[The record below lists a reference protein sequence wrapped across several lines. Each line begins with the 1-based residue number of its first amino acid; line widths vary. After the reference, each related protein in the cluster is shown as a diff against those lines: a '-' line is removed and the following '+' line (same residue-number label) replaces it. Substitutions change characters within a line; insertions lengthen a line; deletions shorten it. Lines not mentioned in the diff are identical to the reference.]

1 MTRFIE
7 WLLGLDGIRLARDA
21 PLILQWER
29 QVEAWMLVGMALVA
43 VAWIAMVYRKEPTG
57 AGRRAALAGVR
68 CTIIALVVVL
78 FCRPVLVLQRNRVE
92 PSHVAL
98 LLDTSQSMGAADS
111 YHDSALA
118 STVAR
123 GAGLLNPDELRR
135 HSRFEL
141 IRRALL
147 SDDGVAPRRLLE
159 RNGVQLVTFD
169 NVVQMRGFFR
179 TAEPESVSALTDQ
192 LRSLRPDGAA
202 TDVPG
207 AILHVLE
214 KNRGRRLAAIILAG
228 DGQSTQP
235 TSLKDALDAAAG
247 RQIPIFPLRIGDP
260 RRPQDLEVVSV
271 NAPTAAFVHDLL
283 SVEAVIRATALTGPT
298 TIQVRLVD
306 EQTGRAVNTREIV
319 LQPQAE
325 AQLNSAQPESRDD
338 QPVQVEVRLSTKP
351 ERIGLARYR
360 IDVSPLE
367 GELVLENNVQ
377 RVDVTIMEDH
387 LRVLYVEGYPRYEYR
402 YLKNALLREP
412 TVSLSVLLLQAD
424 DPFVQEGT
432 DPIRRFP
439 QTPQE
444 LNRYDVVLLGDVD
457 PRGGWLSDAQAR
469 MLLDWVGN
477 HGGGFGLIAG
487 ARAAPHRFLGTVLE
501 KLLPIRIDP
510 AFQGVDDRPIRSGFR
525 LRWTD
530 DGRRS
535 NLFLIAAGEEGP
547 ECQGDLCD
555 TLGTALEQ
563 SDRIWESLPQL
574 YWIAA
579 TLGPRSGAQVLAQH
593 PTLRTATGP
602 LPLIVLGRYGAGKL
616 FFQASDDTWLWRR
629 HTGELLH
636 DTYWVRVVRELMPE
650 KHAVRDR
657 RYVLRTDRRVY
668 EYGAPVR
675 AQLEFFDAELLG
687 EQSDRISMKMLPPD
701 SEVTHARRAG
711 RGAKMIF
718 ALHRLGPESNRF
730 EGSTVPDQPGSYLLT
745 AAGLPPRAGEREVSA
760 AILVQRPDLE
770 ARRPEADH
778 EALDRIASATG
789 GRVLDL
795 DQLEKEFATIRDR
808 SVQIPDDLTE
818 PLWDSKLA
826 LMLFVVLISI
836 EWVVRKA
843 CGLL

>member
-1 MTRFIE
+1 MTRVIE
-7 WLLGLDGIRLARDA
+7 WLLGLDGIRLGRDA
-21 PLILQWER
+21 PLILRWER
-29 QVEAWMLVGMALVA
+29 HVEAWMLVGMASAA
-43 VAWIAMVYRKEPTG
+43 VVWIALVYLKEPTG
-57 AGRRAALAGVR
+57 SVRRAALAGVR
-68 CTIIALVVVL
+68 CVIIALVVVL

-111 YHDSALA
+111 YHDGALA

-123 GAGLLNPDELRR
+123 GAGLSNPGELRR

-147 SDDGVAPRRLLE
+147 SDDAAAPRRLLE
-159 RNGVQLVTFD
+159 RNDVQLVTFD
-169 NVVQMRGFFR
+169 NAVEMRGFFR
-179 TAEPESVSALTDQ
+179 TTETESVSALTDQ
-192 LRSLRPDGAA
+192 LRSLQPEGVA

-207 AILHVLE
+207 AILQVLE
-214 KNRGRRLAAIILAG
+214 KNRGRRLAAIILAS

-247 RQIPIFPLRIGDP
+247 RQVPIFPLRIGDP
-260 RRPQDLEVVSV
+260 RRPRDLEVVSV
-271 NAPTAAFVHDLL
+271 NAPAAAFVHDLL
-283 SVEAVIRATALTGPT
+283 AVEAVIRATALTTPT
-298 TIQVRLVD
+298 TIRVRLVD
-306 EQTGRAVNTREIV
+306 EQTGRPVDTREIV
-319 LQPQAE
+319 LQPQAK
-325 AQLNSAQPESRDD
+325 AQSDSLQPESRDD
-338 QPVQVEVRLSTKP
+338 QPVRAEVHLSTKP

-360 IDVSPLE
+360 IEVSPLE

-377 RVDVTIMEDH
+377 RVDVAIMEDH

-424 DPFVQEGT
+424 EPFVQEGT

-477 HGGGFGLIAG
+477 QGGGFGLIAG
-487 ARAAPHRFLGTVLE
+487 ERAAPHRFLGTVLE

-510 AFQGVDDRPIRSGFR
+510 AFQGADERPLRSGFR
-525 LRWTD
+525 IRWTD
-530 DGRRS
+530 DGRGS
-535 NLFLIAAGEEGP
+535 NLYRIAAGESAR
-547 ECQGDLCD
+547 ECQDGLCT
-555 TLGTALEQ
+555 TLGTILEQ
-563 SDRIWESLPQL
+563 SDRLWETLPQL

-602 LPLIVLGRYGAGKL
+602 MPLIVLGRYGAGKL
-616 FFQASDDTWLWRR
+616 FFQATDDTWLWRR

-650 KHAVRDR
+650 TRAVRDR

-668 EYGAPVR
+668 EYGASVR

-687 EQSDRISMKMLPPD
+687 EQSDRISMKMLPSP
-701 SEVTHARRAG
+701 SEVTRTRRAG
-711 RGAKMIF
+711 RF
-718 ALHRLGPESNRF
+718 TVHRLGPESNRF

-745 AAGLPPRAGEREVSA
+745 VAGLPPRPGEREVSA
-760 AILVQRPDLE
+760 AILVHWPDLE

-778 EALDRIASATG
+778 EVLNRIASATG

-795 DQLEKEFATIRDR
+795 DQLETGFATIRDR
-808 SVQIPDDLTE
+808 SVQIPDDVTE